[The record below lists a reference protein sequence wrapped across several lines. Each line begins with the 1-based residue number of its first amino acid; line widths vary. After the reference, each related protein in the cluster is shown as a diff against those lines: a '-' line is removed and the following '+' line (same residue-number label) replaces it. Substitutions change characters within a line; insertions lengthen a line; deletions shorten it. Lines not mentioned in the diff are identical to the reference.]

1 MAEGPVVDPWREL
14 RACTRARIALGRS
27 GASLPTAGLL
37 EFGLAHA
44 RARDAVHAAVRFEAL
59 RERLVTAGITVIEV
73 HSAAADRERY
83 LQRPD
88 LGRRLDAHGAA
99 RLDGIELQGRPDVV
113 FVVADGLSAEAVQR
127 HAMPLLSAVLQRM
140 GGAATAAPVVL
151 AHQARVALGD
161 EIGERLRARQVVVLI
176 GERPGLSAHDSLGI
190 YLTHEPRIGRSDAER
205 NCISNVRPEGLAYE
219 AAAARLLSLMAGA
232 RRLGCSGVALKD
244 ESAAGGVARLE
255 RSLERPSFGLG
266 SEPRA
271 D

>member
-1 MAEGPVVDPWREL
+1 MAEGPIADPWREL
-14 RACTRARIALGRS
+14 RAWTRARIALGRS

-44 RARDAVHAAVRFEAL
+44 RARDAVQARAQFDAL
-59 RERLVTAGITVIEV
+59 REHLLAAGRAVIEV
-73 HSAAADRERY
+73 HSAASDREQY
-83 LQRPD
+83 LKRPD
-88 LGRRLDAHGAA
+88 LGRRLDAHSAA
-99 RLDGIELQGRPDVV
+99 RLDAVESAARPEAV

-127 HAMPLLSAVLQRM
+127 NALPLLLAVFARLGR
-140 GGAATAAPVVL
+140 GGEAAPVVL
-151 AHQARVALGD
+151 ARQARVALGD

-190 YLTHEPRIGRSDAER
+190 YLTHEPRIGRTDAER

-244 ESAAGGVARLE
+244 ESAEGAAGGFA
-255 RSLERPSFGLG
+255 LG
-266 SEPRA
+266 A
-271 D
+271 